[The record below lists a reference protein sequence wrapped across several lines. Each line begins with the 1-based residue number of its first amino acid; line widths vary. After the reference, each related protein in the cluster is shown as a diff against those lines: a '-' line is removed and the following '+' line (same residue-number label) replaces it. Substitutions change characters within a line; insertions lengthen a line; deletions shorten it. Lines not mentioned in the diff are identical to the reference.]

1 MQIID
6 CKKLAK
12 EIQENVKEEIKTFNV
27 RPGLAV
33 LLVGEDEASK
43 IYIKLKEKACSE
55 AGIYFE
61 KWEYAMD
68 VEQDTI
74 INKIKELDSRKEI
87 NGILVQMP
95 LPEKFDAQKIIESID
110 SQKDVD
116 GFTPQNIKNYL
127 NSGKNYLIS
136 PLIQGIFEIIKS
148 VNFDLN
154 GKKICILAK
163 KSPFSDLL
171 ERAFY
176 NFSVKDVLVGDENIL
191 SKIYTV
197 DLVVVALG
205 KEGILKSNMVKDG
218 CFVVDVGINKN
229 KEGKTVGDVDGES
242 FNAKSGW
249 ITPVPGGVGPMTVAM
264 LLKNVLDF
272 YKEQNLS
279 S

>member
-12 EIQENVKEEIKTFNV
+12 EIQENVKEEIKTLNGS
-27 RPGLAV
+27 PGLAA
-33 LLVGEDEASK
+33 LLVGEDGASK
-43 IYIKLKEKACSE
+43 IYIKLKKMACDE

-61 KWEYAMD
+61 KWEYAED
-68 VEQDTI
+68 VGQNVITD
-74 INKIKELDSRKEI
+74 KIKELNSRKEI

-95 LPEKFDAQKIIESID
+95 LPEKFNAQKIIESID
-110 SQKDVD
+110 PQKDAD
-116 GFTPQNIKNYL
+116 GFTPQNI
-127 NSGKNYLIS
+127 KNYLIS

-171 ERAFY
+171 ERVFY

-191 SKIYTV
+191 SKIHTV
-197 DLVVVALG
+197 DLAVVALG

-229 KEGKTVGDVDGES
+229 KEGKTVGDVDGKS

>member
-12 EIQENVKEEIKTFNV
+12 EIQENVKEEIKTLNGS
-27 RPGLAV
+27 PGLAA
-33 LLVGEDEASK
+33 LLVGEDGASK
-43 IYIKLKEKACSE
+43 IYIKLKKMACDE

-61 KWEYAMD
+61 KWEYAED
-68 VEQDTI
+68 VGQNVITD
-74 INKIKELDSRKEI
+74 KIKELNSRKEI

-95 LPEKFDAQKIIESID
+95 LPEKFNAQKIIESID

-116 GFTPQNIKNYL
+116 GFHEKNIENYFQTGENL
-127 NSGKNYLIS
+127 TS

-171 ERAFY
+171 ERVFY

-191 SKIYTV
+191 SKIHTV
-197 DLVVVALG
+197 DLAVVALG

-264 LLKNVLDF
+264 LLNNVL
-272 YKEQNLS
+272 KVAKKKHE
-279 S
+279 

>member
-6 CKKLAK
+6 CKKLAQ
-12 EIQENVKEEIKTFNV
+12 EIQENIKKEIKTLNA

-33 LLVGEDEASK
+33 LLVGEDGASK

-55 AGIYFE
+55 VGIYFE
-61 KWEYAMD
+61 KWEYVTD
-68 VEQDTI
+68 VEQDAA
-74 INKIKELDSRKEI
+74 INKIKELNGRKEI

-95 LPEKFDAQKIIESID
+95 LPEKFNAQKIIESID

-116 GFTPQNIKNYL
+116 GFHEKNIENYFQTGENL
-127 NSGKNYLIS
+127 TS
-136 PLIQGIFEIIKS
+136 PLIQGIFEIIKN

-205 KEGILKSNMVKDG
+205 KEEILKSNMVKDG